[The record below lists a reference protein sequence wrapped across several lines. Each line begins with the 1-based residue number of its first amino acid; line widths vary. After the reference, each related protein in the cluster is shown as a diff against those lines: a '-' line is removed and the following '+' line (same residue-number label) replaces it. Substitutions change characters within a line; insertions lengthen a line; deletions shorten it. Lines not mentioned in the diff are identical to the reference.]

1 MSKSNTNKCCD
12 YFQSYIYLLW
22 DGLGF
27 FGFSDTKLNRLKG
40 IKPRWYDRFLSK
52 RWVAFNITSLVLVT
66 YVLIEQL
73 KILGNIKSQ

>member
-12 YFQSYIYLLW
+12 YFKNYIYLLW

-27 FGFSDTKLNRLKG
+27 FGFNDTKLNRLKG

-73 KILGNIKSQ
+73 KILGSIKSQ